1 MVDITKKFLSDIDIL
16 SEEIIE
22 DEDKGYFAIFLCQ
35 KIINKYIDENN
46 GSILETIKI
55 FIKIYNDNNNFIKYI
70 SLLCIYIIELRIGK
84 TKKDEYII
92 KNSLVEIN
100 QIIKKID
107 EM

>member
-1 MVDITKKFLSDIDIL
+1 MVDITKKFLNDIDIV

-22 DEDKGYFAIFLCQ
+22 DEDKGYFVIFLCQ

-70 SLLCIYIIELRIGK
+70 SLLCIYITELRIGK